1 MGIPDP
7 ADYVHVA
14 QAAARESA
22 NLQSM
27 GNQFAALGDRAEA
40 LVGGTAT
47 ALDRQMVQS
56 THEAQGLLKQAARQ
70 LADAAAQARR
80 AAQEAQEVAEAER
93 HRQQAARGGR

>member
-80 AAQEAQEVAEAER
+80 AAQELAEAER